1 MQETPQIDDQVI
13 QKLDLYQIN
22 SIFLKQSEL
31 EKIMVYILPIIK
43 ICTLL

>member
-1 MQETPQIDDQVI
+1 MLEISQIDDQVI
-13 QKLDLYQIN
+13 QKLDLYQVN

-43 ICTLL
+43 ICNLL

>member
-22 SIFLKQSEL
+22 SIFLKPSEL
-31 EKIMVYILPIIK
+31 GRVLI
-43 ICTLL
+43 